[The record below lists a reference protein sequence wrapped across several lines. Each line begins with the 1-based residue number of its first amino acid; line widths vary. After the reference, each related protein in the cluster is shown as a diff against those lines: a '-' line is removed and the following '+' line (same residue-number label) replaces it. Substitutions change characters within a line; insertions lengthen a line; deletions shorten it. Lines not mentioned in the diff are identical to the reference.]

1 MGHSEM
7 LLAVAGLDAD
17 KIQTKTTILASGDWS
32 SLPVSEQIAL
42 RFASRLTLEP
52 GSLTGNEVRVLID
65 TFGSDR
71 ALDIVWYVSW
81 CNYMTRIADAFNL
94 PLETTNVFAELQ
106 QKRTQ
111 AQATPGK

>member
-7 LLAVAGLDAD
+7 LLAVAGLEAD

-32 SLPVSEQIAL
+32 SLPVPEQIAL
-42 RFASRLTLEP
+42 RFASRLTTKP
-52 GSLTGNEVRVLID
+52 GSLTENEIHVLID

-71 ALDIVWYVSW
+71 ALDIVWYVAW

-94 PLETTNVFAELQ
+94 PLESTNVFAELQ
-106 QKRTQ
+106 KKRAQ